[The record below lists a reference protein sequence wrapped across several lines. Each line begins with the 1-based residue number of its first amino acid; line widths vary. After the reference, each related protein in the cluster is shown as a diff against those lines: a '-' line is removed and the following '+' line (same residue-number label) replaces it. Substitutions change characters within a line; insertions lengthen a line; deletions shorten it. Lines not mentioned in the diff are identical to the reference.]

1 MKTQTT
7 FILMLALSSSITT
20 SLISSSSSSH
30 PSTSQYASLPKM
42 NSEQLRELT
51 RGFFTLLQLHAS
63 QVSSKKPMERVLME
77 SSHHLFT
84 EKIKNA
90 VDGELVGL
98 KGDIKH
104 SKSLSGNVG
113 EVLTS
118 ARGYFDKVK
127 EAKKKLEN
135 PVSAVGD
142 LVKDQV
148 GNALGGLT
156 SSLGFRALEEENKE
170 EGNFFRKNI
179 SLLGYKRRTKKENC
193 FIL

>member
-1 MKTQTT
+1 MKVQTT
-7 FILMLALSSSITT
+7 LILLLSLSSSIMT
-20 SLISSSSSSH
+20 SLMSSSSSSH
-30 PSTSQYASLPKM
+30 PSTSKYASIPKM
-42 NSEQLRELT
+42 NADQLRELT

-63 QVSSKKPMERVLME
+63 KVAPKKPMHRVLLE
-77 SSHHLFT
+77 SSNHLFT

-104 SKSLSGNVG
+104 SKGLSGNVG

-127 EAKKKLEN
+127 EAKKKLDN
-135 PVSAVGD
+135 PVAAVGD

-156 SSLGFRALEEENKE
+156 SSLGFRALEEEQKE
-170 EGNFFRKNI
+170 EGKDRYIIDIFV
-179 SLLGYKRRTKKENC
+179 Y
-193 FIL
+193 